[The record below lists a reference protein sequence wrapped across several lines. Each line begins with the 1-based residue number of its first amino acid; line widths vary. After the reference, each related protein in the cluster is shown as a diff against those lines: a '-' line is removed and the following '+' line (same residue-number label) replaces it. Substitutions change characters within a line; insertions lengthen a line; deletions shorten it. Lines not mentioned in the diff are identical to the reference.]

1 MEVEKIIRSEPQVR
15 SLITE
20 NNANNNDL
28 IKKILYSDKD
38 YVVDFKI
45 LEEADIELGSKV
57 SELPI
62 DESLIAALS
71 ENNIEKVYRFQ
82 EEAIRKILLGKDIII
97 IAPTASGKTEAFSIP
112 VLQKISE
119 DISHFGSLRPSLKKI
134 RYLQYLYILQN
145 PFQEIN
151 YQK

>member
-1 MEVEKIIRSEPQVR
+1 MEKEKIIRSELEVR
-15 SLITE
+15 SLIIE
-20 NNANNNDL
+20 NSANNNDL

-38 YVVDFKI
+38 YVVDFKV
-45 LEEADIELGSKV
+45 LEEADIELGTKV

-71 ENNIEKVYRFQ
+71 ENNIERVYKFQ
-82 EEAIRKILLGKDIII
+82 EEAIKKILLGKDMII

-119 DISHFGSLRPSLKKI
+119 DTSHFGSLRWSSKKNSISAIFVYPTKSL
-134 RYLQYLYILQN
+134 
-145 PFQEIN
+145 
-151 YQK
+151 

>member
-1 MEVEKIIRSEPQVR
+1 
-15 SLITE
+15 
-20 NNANNNDL
+20 
-28 IKKILYSDKD
+28 LYSDKD

-45 LEEADIELGSKV
+45 LEQADIELGSKV

-119 DISHFGSLRPSLKKI
+119 DISHFGSLGRV
-134 RYLQYLYILQN
+134 
-145 PFQEIN
+145 
-151 YQK
+151 